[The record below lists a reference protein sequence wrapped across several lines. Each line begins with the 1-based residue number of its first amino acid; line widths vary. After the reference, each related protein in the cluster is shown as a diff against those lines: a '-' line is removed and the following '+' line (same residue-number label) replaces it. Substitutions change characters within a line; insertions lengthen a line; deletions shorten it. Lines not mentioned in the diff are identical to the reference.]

1 MRTLLLRVLLA
12 LSLLLPLACQR
23 TESRVKEVA
32 ETFLNAYYTADY
44 DRAAQCCTPALAAL
58 VSKGAQARS
67 PVPAEVAEKM
77 KEAVRQTSFNIVF
90 VEVDPDVA
98 AARVRYDLTVPG
110 LDKPVPKTLHLQLEG
125 RTARVDRI
133 E

>member
-1 MRTLLLRVLLA
+1 MLA
-12 LSLLLPLACQR
+12 PGLLLPLACQR
-23 TESRVKEVA
+23 TESRVREVA

-67 PVPAEVAEKM
+67 PVPDEVAEKM

-90 VEVDPDVA
+90 VEVDPEGTT
-98 AARVRYDLTVPG
+98 ARVGYELTVPG

-125 RTARVDRI
+125 GTAHVHRI